1 MRNLIAAR
9 KKLALAQDDILTF
22 RVLHAAT
29 AWLLDGC
36 GLADVADESYDNWM
50 KKMRFATA
58 TDNVEGSGHT
68 PLHFVEAR
76 VKYTRVL
83 GAFDNDANAP

>member
-36 GLADVADESYDNWM
+36 GLADVEDESYDDWM
-50 KKMRFATA
+50 KTMRFESA

-68 PLHFVEAR
+68 PLHFVEA
-76 VKYTRVL
+76 
-83 GAFDNDANAP
+83 

>member
-36 GLADVADESYDNWM
+36 GLEREEDEAYDDWM
-50 KKMRFATA
+50 KTMRFATA
-58 TDNVEGSGHT
+58 TDNVKGSGHT
-68 PLHFVEAR
+68 PLHFVEA
-76 VKYTRVL
+76 
-83 GAFDNDANAP
+83 